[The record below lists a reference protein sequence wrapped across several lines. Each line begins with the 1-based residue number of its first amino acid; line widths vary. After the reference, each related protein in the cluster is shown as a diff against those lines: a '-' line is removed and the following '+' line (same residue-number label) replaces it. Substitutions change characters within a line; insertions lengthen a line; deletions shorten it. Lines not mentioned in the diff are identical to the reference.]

1 MNKTVKSL
9 IVAVGAATMLFS
21 LGACGSSSNG
31 SGKSGGTTTISFQ
44 TWNLKNDTYTPY
56 FQKLVKEFEKE
67 NPGVKVKWI
76 DQPAENYDAKL
87 STDASANHLPDVINV
102 NEQQSYNLAKAGA
115 LLNLSKEAPE
125 LAKDYVP
132 GVWNGGKFVGN
143 GIDEGVYGVPW
154 YMNIDVAYLNKTVFR
169 QCGLDVNKPPKT
181 YDELFEQAEKLAS
194 NSTCTGKNY
203 MLAVPLI
210 APSDFAEYGV
220 KFMNADHS
228 RYTFNSDKGVEFVTK
243 IADLY
248 KKQAYPQDG
257 LNTNIVNAEKLY
269 FQGNIAYMKDST
281 SSVMAFKQNA
291 PDLYKQL
298 DVAALATNTTNTL
311 NPMTFGVSSQTKNKK
326 MAIKLANF
334 LTNRKNQV
342 EFSKKSNT
350 FPSAAGAMDD
360 PYFQKLDES
369 TLEGKVMKVARYEI
383 DHGSVSNFVPEVSES
398 DGASYFSPE
407 IVKAIKGEQTPRQ
420 ALDKAAAALNDRLG
434 A

>member
-1 MNKTVKSL
+1 MNKTMKSVIAAL
-9 IVAVGAATMLFS
+9 GAASMLFG
-21 LGACGSSSNG
+21 LGACGSSS
-31 SGKSGGTTTISFQ
+31 SSDSSSSKTTTISFQ

-56 FQKLVKEFEKE
+56 FNKLVKQFEKQ

-87 STDASANHLPDVINV
+87 STDAAANHLPDVVNV

-132 GVWNGGKFVGN
+132 GVWKGGKFKGN
-143 GIDEGVYGVPW
+143 GIEEGVYGVPW
-154 YMNIDVAYLNKTVFR
+154 YMNIDVAYLNKNVFQ
-169 QCGLDVNKPPKT
+169 QCGLDVANPPKT
-181 YDELFEQAEKLAS
+181 YDDLFSQARKLAS
-194 NSTCTGKNY
+194 NSSCTGKDY
-203 MLAVPLI
+203 MLAVPLV

-228 RYTFNSDKGVEFVTK
+228 KYTFNSAKGVEFITQ

-248 KKQAYPQDG
+248 KMKAYPEDG

-298 DVAALATNTTNTL
+298 DVAPLATNTTNTL

-334 LTNRKNQV
+334 LTNKKNQV

-360 PYFQKLDES
+360 PYFQKLDAN
-369 TLEGKVMKVARYEI
+369 TLEGKVMKVAKQEI
-383 DHGSVSNFVPEVSES
+383 DNGSVSNFVPEVSES
-398 DGASYFSPE
+398 DGASYLSPE
-407 IVKAIKGEQTPRQ
+407 IVKAIKGEQTPKQ
-420 ALDKAAAALNDRLG
+420 ALDKAVAALNDRLG
-434 A
+434 N